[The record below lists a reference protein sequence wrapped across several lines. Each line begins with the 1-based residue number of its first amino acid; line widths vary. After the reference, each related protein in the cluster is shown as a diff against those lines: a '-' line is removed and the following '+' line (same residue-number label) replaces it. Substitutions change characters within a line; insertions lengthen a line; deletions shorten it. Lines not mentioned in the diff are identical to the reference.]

1 MIIKKCEVC
10 ESKDLKKVLNLGLH
24 PLCDDLIKIGSAQNS
39 KLYKIEILFC
49 NKCFTAHQKYQVNKK
64 ILFNKNYHY
73 RARFTNDVL
82 NGMKNLVEESSK
94 FFSNSRDKTV
104 LDIGCNDGS
113 LLNFFW
119 KKRF

>member
-10 ESKDLKKVLNLGLH
+10 QSKDFKKVLNLGLH
-24 PLCDDLIKIGSAQNS
+24 PLCDDLIKVGSKQNS

-49 NKCFTAHQKYQVNKK
+49 KKCFTAHQKYQVNKK

-82 NGMKNLVEESSK
+82 NGMEDLVEERQIFSK
-94 FFSNSRDKTV
+94 F
-104 LDIGCNDGS
+104 
-113 LLNFFW
+113 
-119 KKRF
+119 